1 MASCWVH
8 LARASGET
16 IALVR
21 PVASDDVVSE
31 IATRLR
37 AELDAAGFEVEELVA
52 TTRVDPEEPVDT
64 AELPVTPRATVV
76 VSGEDGVA
84 SVDIWVPDPQTHELA
99 VRHVEVPPV
108 ARQRAPSVL
117 AVRTVELLRAA
128 LLGPVA
134 SETQAKPAPK
144 VVAPKDGA
152 TEDRRLTRVA
162 AGGELGAA
170 MVYAGHG
177 ISPAFAP
184 VVRVLVGNR
193 TWSGRLNVVAPA
205 FGAEASA
212 QGGKANIRQDM
223 LSLDATVTWP
233 AEGTFAVVASAGGG
247 GYHWRVSGQG
257 VAPNV
262 GHDADR
268 WGGVVEAGAGALL
281 RFGAHLGLLLDAQA
295 LWLAPPLIVRVAG
308 ADAGKSG
315 QPTLCT
321 TLGFW
326 GVL

>member
-1 MASCWVH
+1 MVSCWVA
-8 LARASGET
+8 LARARGET
-16 IALVR
+16 VALVH
-21 PVASDDVVSE
+21 PAASDDVVSE

-37 AELDAAGFEVEELVA
+37 AELDAAGFDVEELVA
-52 TTRVDPEEPVDT
+52 TTRIDPEEPVDT
-64 AELPVTPRATVV
+64 GDLETAPRATVV

-84 SVDIWVPDPQTHELA
+84 SVDIWVPDPKTHEMA
-99 VRHVEVPPV
+99 VRHVESPPV

-128 LLGPVA
+128 LLGPA
-134 SETQAKPAPK
+134 PSDTTPKPAPK
-144 VVAPKDGA
+144 PTPKDDGR
-152 TEDRRLTRVA
+152 ERRARSRLA
-162 AGGELGAA
+162 FGGEIGAA
-170 MVYAGHG
+170 MLYGGHG
-177 ISPAFAP
+177 VSPAFAP
-184 VVRVLVGNR
+184 SLRLLVGNR
-193 TWSGRLNVVAPA
+193 TWGGRLNVVAPA

-212 QGGKANIRQDM
+212 RGGKASIRQET

-233 AEGTFAVVASAGGG
+233 AEGSVAVVASAGGG

-257 VAPNV
+257 VAPNL
-262 GHDADR
+262 GHEADR
-268 WGGVVEAGAGALL
+268 WGGIAEAGAGALL

-308 ADAGKSG
+308 VDAGKSG